1 MSRGAVPRGRKT
13 RVLVAD
19 DHAIVRQGLRAIL
32 EAEDDI
38 EVVGEA
44 ADGREAVRKGL
55 AMQPDVVVMDVS
67 MPRMNG
73 LEATTRIVKD
83 CPSIRVVALTMHS
96 SEEYVYSLL
105 RAGARGYLLKESVS
119 SDLVEAIHA
128 VVRGG
133 TYLHPCIST
142 KVVDGYLKRPRS
154 ASPQGMPD
162 ILTPREREIL
172 QLIAEGHTNK
182 EIAGLL
188 VLAVKTIENHRSRIM
203 DKLEIHNV
211 AGLTRYAISKG
222 IATASPRPE
231 RQRERSP
238 G

>member
-1 MSRGAVPRGRKT
+1 MNRGHMQRGRKT

-19 DHAIVRQGLRAIL
+19 DHTIVRQGLRAIL
-32 EAEDDI
+32 EAEADI

-55 AMQPDVVVMDVS
+55 TLLPDVVVMDVS

-73 LEATTRIVKD
+73 LEATARIVKES
-83 CPSIRVVALTMHS
+83 PGIRVVALTMHS

-105 RAGARGYLLKESVS
+105 KAGARGYLLKESVS

-128 VVRGG
+128 VVGGG
-133 TYLHPCIST
+133 TYLHPAIST
-142 KVVDGYLKRPRS
+142 KVVDGYLKRPNPKTRS
-154 ASPQGMPD
+154 GMLE
-162 ILTPREREIL
+162 ILSPREREIL

-188 VLAVKTIENHRSRIM
+188 VLSVKTIENHRTRIM

-211 AGLTRYAISKG
+211 AGLTRYAISQG
-222 IATASPRPE
+222 IASIA
-231 RQRERSP
+231 P
-238 G
+238 GPDRRRGHNL

>member
-1 MSRGAVPRGRKT
+1 MKPGGRT

-32 EAEDDI
+32 DTEADI

-44 ADGREAVRKGL
+44 ADGREAVRKTL
-55 AMQPDVVVMDVS
+55 ALHPDVVVMDVS

-73 LEATTRIVKD
+73 LEATARIAKANAAVK
-83 CPSIRVVALTMHS
+83 IVALTMHS

-105 RAGARGYLLKESVS
+105 KAGARGYLLKESVS
-119 SDLVEAIHA
+119 SDLIEAIRA
-128 VVRGG
+128 VQAGG
-133 TYLHPCIST
+133 TYLHPSIST
-142 KVVDGYLKRPRS
+142 KIVDGYLRKQHSR
-154 ASPQGMPD
+154 AGGMMD
-162 ILTPREREIL
+162 VLTAREREIL

-188 VLAVKTIENHRSRIM
+188 VLSVKTIENHRTRIM

-211 AGLTRYAISKG
+211 AGLTRYAISRG
-222 IATASPRPE
+222 IASVTPRPD
-231 RQRERSP
+231 RPNGRNL
-238 G
+238 

>member
-1 MSRGAVPRGRKT
+1 MSRGRTT

-32 EAEDDI
+32 DAEARI

-44 ADGREAVRKGL
+44 ADGREAVRKAL
-55 AMQPDVVVMDVS
+55 TLVPDIVIMDVS

-73 LEATTRIVKD
+73 LEATSRIVKES
-83 CPSIRVVALTMHS
+83 PSIKVVALSMHS

-105 RAGARGYLLKESVS
+105 KAGAKGYLLKESVS
-119 SDLVEAIHA
+119 SDLVDAIRA
-128 VVRGG
+128 VMDGG
-133 TYLHPCIST
+133 TYLHPAISA
-142 KVVDGYLKRPRS
+142 KVVDGYLKRPQSKTR
-154 ASPQGMPD
+154 AGALE

-182 EIAGLL
+182 EIAALL
-188 VLAVKTIENHRSRIM
+188 ILSVKTIENHRTRIM

-211 AGLTRYAISKG
+211 AGLTRYAISHG
-222 IATASPRPE
+222 ISTTAVRPE
-231 RQRERSP
+231 RPRGPSS
-238 G
+238 

>member
-1 MSRGAVPRGRKT
+1 MNRGIRQRGIKT

-19 DHAIVRQGLRAIL
+19 DHAIVRQGLRALL
-32 EAEDDI
+32 EAEADF

-44 ADGREAVRKGL
+44 ADGREAVRKAL
-55 AMQPDVVVMDVS
+55 IMHPDVVIMDLS

-73 LEATTRIVKD
+73 LEATARIVKE

-96 SEEYVYSLL
+96 SEEYVCSLL
-105 RAGARGYLLKESVS
+105 KAGARGYLLKESVS

-133 TYLHPCIST
+133 TYLHPSIST
-142 KVVDGYLKRPRS
+142 EVVDRYLKRPHPRTG
-154 ASPQGMPD
+154 AGMLEV
-162 ILTPREREIL
+162 LTPREREIL

-188 VLAVKTIENHRSRIM
+188 VLAVKTIENHRTRIM

-211 AGLTRYAISKG
+211 AGLTRYAISHG
-222 IATASPRPE
+222 IATAAPGPE
-231 RQRERSP
+231 QKREPS
-238 G
+238 

>member
-1 MSRGAVPRGRKT
+1 MTRAAGRPGVKT

-19 DHAIVRQGLRAIL
+19 DHTIVRQGLRAIL
-32 EAEDDI
+32 EAEADI

-55 AMQPDVVVMDVS
+55 TLQPDVVVMDVS

-73 LEATTRIVKD
+73 LEATSRLVKD
-83 CPSIRVVALTMHS
+83 CPSISVVALTMHS

-105 RAGARGYLLKESVS
+105 KAGARGYLLKESVS

-128 VVRGG
+128 VVGGG
-133 TYLHPCIST
+133 TYLHPNIST
-142 KVVDGYLKRPRS
+142 KVVDGYLKLPRV
-154 ASPQGMPD
+154 PRGEGLPE

-182 EIAGLL
+182 EIAAVL

-222 IATASPRPE
+222 IATATARPE
-231 RQRERSP
+231 RQRSP
-238 G
+238 R

>member
-1 MSRGAVPRGRKT
+1 MNRGIAQRNRKT
-13 RVLVAD
+13 RVLVVD
-19 DHAIVRQGLRAIL
+19 DHTIVRQGLRAIL
-32 EAEDDI
+32 ESEDDI

-44 ADGREAVRKGL
+44 ADGREAVRKGMTL
-55 AMQPDVVVMDVS
+55 HPDVVVMDVS

-73 LEATTRIVKD
+73 LEATSRLVKD

-119 SDLVEAIHA
+119 SDLVEAIHS
-128 VVRGG
+128 VVGGG

-142 KVVDGYLKRPRS
+142 KVVDGYLKRPRT
-154 ASPQGMPD
+154 PDRDGMLEV
-162 ILTPREREIL
+162 LTPREREIL

-188 VLAVKTIENHRSRIM
+188 VLAVKTIENHRTRIM

-222 IATASPRPE
+222 IATATPRPE
-231 RQRERSP
+231 RHRERTS